1 MLITYYLV
9 HSQTDTVR
17 FLHDEIQR
25 MREEISDKRQ
35 DLETLEKKTRRKTM
49 KSFDDISKDEK
60 QREKALTKLARKT
73 KSIKKQGNNIGI
85 FGLTST
91 GKSTMINSLLGEKLA
106 DIGVG
111 ETTKEMTP
119 YHGTRY
125 TLWDTPGRNDESA
138 YTNQEY
144 ISFIKG
150 LTQRLI
156 LIQYTIKEILN
167 LIRLFDDLGLDYDIV
182 VNKFDDI
189 DEDEQDKFRRQIQ
202 REILSFKLK
211 CKKNVFFLSASYP
224 RMFSD
229 WLKMVHHLTEE
240 CLDYDDYTAT
250 YTESESES
258 ELNSDSSSSSDTDD
272 DN

>member
-1 MLITYYLV
+1 MY
-9 HSQTDTVR
+9 
-17 FLHDEIQR
+17 
-25 MREEISDKRQ
+25 DKRQ
-35 DLETLEKKTRRKTM
+35 DLKKLEKRTRRKNV

-60 QREKALTKLARKT
+60 RREKLLAKLARKT
-73 KSIKKQGNNIGI
+73 ESIKKQGNNIGI

-91 GKSTMINSLLGEKLA
+91 GKSTMINSLLGKKLA
-106 DIGVG
+106 EIGIG

-125 TLWDTPGRNDESA
+125 ILWDTPGRNDESA

-150 LTQRLI
+150 LTRRLI

-167 LIRLFDDLGLDYDIV
+167 LIRLLDDLGLGYDIV

-189 DEDEQDKFRRQIQ
+189 DEDEQAKFRRQIQ
-202 REILSFKLK
+202 CEISSLKLK
-211 CKKNVFFLSASYP
+211 RKKNVFFLSARYP
-224 RMFSD
+224 RMFPN
-229 WLKMVHHLTEE
+229 WLEMVHYLTEE
-240 CLDYDDYTAT
+240 CFDYDDCIAT
-250 YTESESES
+250 HTDSES
-258 ELNSDSSSSSDTDD
+258 NSDSSSSSDTDD